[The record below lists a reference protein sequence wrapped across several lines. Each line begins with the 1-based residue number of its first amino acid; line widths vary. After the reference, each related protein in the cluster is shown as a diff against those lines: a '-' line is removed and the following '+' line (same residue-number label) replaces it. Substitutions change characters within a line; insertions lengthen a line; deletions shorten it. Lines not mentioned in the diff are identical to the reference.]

1 MTSND
6 PYMTFDPI
14 TDGVTCAQTPR
25 HHWTQVSLKSIKAC
39 AYSIPKHRVN
49 NVNHTHTAR
58 HTHTHACKCMQTR
71 TLYSDSL
78 LTIQPRT
85 HTTTLI
91 RHTVDTQ
98 THITTWCYPR
108 GDIPYT
114 PNRGHGLNSVFAW
127 CSSWCTY
134 LEIVVGPRLGECP
147 RFDGVLTHLGPR
159 LEAFT
164 DPLNI
169 VQLKSNWLILCV
181 FIFCIFQLKSVPML
195 VKRSHKKM

>member
-1 MTSND
+1 
-6 PYMTFDPI
+6 
-14 TDGVTCAQTPR
+14 
-25 HHWTQVSLKSIKAC
+25 
-39 AYSIPKHRVN
+39 
-49 NVNHTHTAR
+49 
-58 HTHTHACKCMQTR
+58 MQTR

-114 PNRGHGLNSVFAW
+114 PNSGHGLNSVFAW

-164 DPLNI
+164 DPQTHATHTGTHTDYQSNPYSLTKIDNVTKSTGSRFLSSEPRFKWSPHKLNGLLTRMQHKREPVTRI
-169 VQLKSNWLILCV
+169 WRFHFVNEYDVPYLTKGLREPIELIGE
-181 FIFCIFQLKSVPML
+181 
-195 VKRSHKKM
+195 R